1 MPPLLPP
8 WAQNGIQKRALILF
22 ILHKSVLGVLIGGAS
37 CRVFPFEHQLTTF
50 PHLEKWD
57 IMLRFFLWNTYSQ
70 HCPMFKNVVAWR
82 VPEHLLPTFP
92 YDKKCDIVPRL
103 FHFQIYSRVF
113 IFSTSP
119 DVIPLC
125 SILHMHISRS
135 IFQTDRKL
143 SARDSARVFLVYI
156 YRERERER

>member
-1 MPPLLPP
+1 M
-8 WAQNGIQKRALILF
+8 ASKREPSYSTNRSWGA
-22 ILHKSVLGVLIGGAS
+22 LIGGAS

-57 IMLRFFLWNTYSQ
+57 IMLRFFIWNTYSQ

-143 SARDSARVFLVYI
+143 SARDSARVFLVGI
-156 YRERERER
+156 YQPAAFVCRRVAWTNSVLQN